1 MVQYT
6 SPMLKELTRAETLEQ
21 LDLRI
26 GTTSLESF
34 AYLDRDVNIRYD
46 WHAHDRHQLMYAF
59 SGTLRLEAENG
70 VYLLP
75 PQRAAWIPA
84 RVLHRTTLHNVRS
97 GSVFFAPA
105 LVPTELTGVRIISAA
120 PIVREMVRYSLR
132 WPPDCDPAD
141 PLANAFFRTLG
152 MLCVEWIKEEMP
164 FRLPAARTRQV
175 AAAMEYT
182 LGSLETATI
191 DGAAAVAALSARQF
205 RRRFGAETGIAWR
218 QFLHQARMLRAMELL
233 VAPRADITGV
243 AYAVGFN
250 SLSAFAKSFTLF
262 TGQTPS
268 EFRRGR
274 DSGAT
279 VTP

>member
-1 MVQYT
+1 MRYT
-6 SPMLKELTRAETLEQ
+6 AIMLKELTQAETLEQ
-21 LDLRI
+21 LDLRGI
-26 GTTSLESF
+26 ETTSLESF

-84 RVLHRTTLHNVRS
+84 RVLHRSTLHNVRS

-105 LVPTELTGVRIISAA
+105 LVPTELSGVRIISAA

-132 WPPDCDPAD
+132 WPHTRDPAD
-141 PLANAFFRTLG
+141 RLANAFFRTLG
-152 MLCVEWIKEEMP
+152 MLCVEWIQEEMP
-164 FRLPAARTRQV
+164 FRLPAARTGQV
-175 AAAMEYT
+175 AVAMEYT
-182 LGSLETATI
+182 LRNLETATI
-191 DGAAAVAALSARQF
+191 DGAAAAAALSPRQF
-205 RRRFGAETGIAWR
+205 RRRFGAEAGIAWR

-268 EFRRGR
+268 QFRRGR
-274 DSGAT
+274 DGGTT
-279 VTP
+279 VTR